1 MTVALIDEQEP
12 KYTMRPK
19 TEAKIDQTVPGPGQY
34 HPNYDPAREHH
45 TAVRIG
51 REERGGDSVNPG
63 PGPGQYFDN
72 GKSELTQIGTKFG
85 NEERGKTGTK
95 DVPGPGN
102 YPLEGQF
109 EEAGRTN
116 KGKTFGIKT
125 DIDHINNNPAPGAY
139 DPEVYPVRP
148 AAPSRTFGSSRDDT
162 HPPSTVPGPGTY
174 ENLIPKSTP
183 AWRVGTGQRSDM
195 EPITADFPGPGTYEY
210 EKPGRG
216 YKVIYFSISSHTEL
230 SYQART
236 ILESQVQANT
246 SLESKQS
253 KRRDLNTGLGQSPE
267 TE

>member
-139 DPEVYPVRP
+139 DPEV
-148 AAPSRTFGSSRDDT
+148 
-162 HPPSTVPGPGTY
+162 
-174 ENLIPKSTP
+174 
-183 AWRVGTGQRSDM
+183 
-195 EPITADFPGPGTYEY
+195 
-210 EKPGRG
+210 
-216 YKVIYFSISSHTEL
+216 ISSSTCCSF
-230 SYQART
+230 SY
-236 ILESQVQANT
+236 LW
-246 SLESKQS
+246 
-253 KRRDLNTGLGQSPE
+253 
-267 TE
+267 